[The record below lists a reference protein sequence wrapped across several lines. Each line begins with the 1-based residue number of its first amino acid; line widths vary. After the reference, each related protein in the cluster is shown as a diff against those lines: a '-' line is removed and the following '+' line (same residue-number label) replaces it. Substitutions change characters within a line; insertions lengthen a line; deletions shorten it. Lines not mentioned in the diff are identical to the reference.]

1 MGAIVM
7 KAVRRITTIALIIM
21 TAAAAMVVFTACSDD
36 SAVGFWIVEKVTA
49 GDVVMNSQ
57 DAESIGLNAVGTI
70 KLQKSGNCEL
80 NLLGEESKGK
90 WKQAKDGTITISYGD
105 KQTLTG
111 SINDKGVMTLNDP
124 QGAEYVLK
132 K

>member
-1 MGAIVM
+1 MLRASDSTLSELSSS
-7 KAVRRITTIALIIM
+7 RRAETVNSL
-21 TAAAAMVVFTACSDD
+21 AAEEYAGVYASD
-36 SAVGFWIVEKVTA
+36 GF
-49 GDVVMNSQ
+49 
-57 DAESIGLNAVGTI
+57 
-70 KLQKSGNCEL
+70 
-80 NLLGEESKGK
+80 
-90 WKQAKDGTITISYGD
+90 GTITISYGD